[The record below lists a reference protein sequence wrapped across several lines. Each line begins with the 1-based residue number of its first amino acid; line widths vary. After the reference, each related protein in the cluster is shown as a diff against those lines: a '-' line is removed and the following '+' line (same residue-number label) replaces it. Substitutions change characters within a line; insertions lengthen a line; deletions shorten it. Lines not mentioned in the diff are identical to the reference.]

1 MSLLSL
7 EKFTHICDP
16 QILTNS
22 RKYMNI
28 LGGGVLDTLVKKIIS
43 ENSNKDYKTILNK
56 REREDYYFLVSPTFS
71 TSLQ

>member
-1 MSLLSL
+1 
-7 EKFTHICDP
+7 
-16 QILTNS
+16 
-22 RKYMNI
+22 MNI
-28 LGGGVLDTLVKKIIS
+28 LGGGVLDTLFKKIIS

>member
-28 LGGGVLDTLVKKIIS
+28 LGGEKVLDTLFKKIIS
-43 ENSNKDYKTILNK
+43 ENSNKD
-56 REREDYYFLVSPTFS
+56 
-71 TSLQ
+71 